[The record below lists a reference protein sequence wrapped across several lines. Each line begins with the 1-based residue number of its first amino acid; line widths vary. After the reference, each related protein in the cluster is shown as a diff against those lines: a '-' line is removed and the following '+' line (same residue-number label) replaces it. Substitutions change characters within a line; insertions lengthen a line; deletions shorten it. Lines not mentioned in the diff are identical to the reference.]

1 MEIENKTIFVSA
13 YVTSI
18 NNNRKISEYIDYGK
32 KMLDID
38 ICQVVFIEKH
48 IFDEHLKDY
57 IVSDVTSD
65 FFTYSVDGTL
75 KTFEYTIYKNKVFV
89 FFNRDD
95 IYLYNYKDDITEFNV
110 ETNNHSKDTIDYMFV
125 QCHKTEWVKMAI
137 LLTRQINKTIDNSNI
152 HFLWIDYGIYHMI
165 RNEDVFKNEL
175 EGLVTRSNT
184 NHKEIKSIRIAGCWD
199 VNLVY
204 NNMNIDT
211 DIYKR
216 ITWYFAGSMFG
227 GNEMALIEFAD
238 KMRTK
243 SIKIIK
249 ERKTLMW
256 EINVWYLIFLENR
269 DMFNSYMCNH
279 DTSIISNY

>member
-48 IFDEHLKDY
+48 IFDENLKDY

-65 FFTYSVDGTL
+65 FFTYSVDGTI

-137 LLTRQINKTIDNSNI
+137 FLTRQINKTTDNANI
-152 HFLWIDYGIYHMI
+152 HFIWIDYGIYHMI

-184 NHKEIKSIRIAGCWD
+184 NHNESKNIRIAGCWD

-204 NNMNIDT
+204 NHMNIDT

-216 ITWYFAGSMFG
+216 ITWYFAGSVFG
-227 GNEMALIEFAD
+227 GSESVLIDFAD
-238 KMRTK
+238 KMRKK
-243 SIKIIK
+243 SIQIIK
-249 ERKTLMW
+249 DKKTLMW

-269 DMFNSYMCNH
+269 DIFNSYMCNH